1 MAMTFLNKFLSF
13 FTSRSK
19 ALASGAST
27 KEANVAAAVEVLS
40 QAEAEKAKQQKKAAK
55 QPK

>member
-1 MAMTFLNKFLSF
+1 MTFLNKFLSF